1 MAEGPAPHTLVDAV
15 ETAFEAALD
24 GLVSDLPGGM
34 TGAVPCSSLISAV
47 SGGPDSMCLAVL
59 ASAYATRRGVNHRA
73 IIIDHGVRAD
83 SAAEAARVCRRLSGL
98 GMRAEVLTV
107 SAAARRPAFRNG
119 PDRRVTTSFCRQHGA
134 IRRHCFWG
142 TTVMTRRKR

>member
-34 TGAVPCSSLISAV
+34 PGGIPGAMTGGMPGAVPCRSLISAV
-47 SGGPDSMCLAVL
+47 SGGPDSVCLALL
-59 ASAYATRRGVNHRA
+59 ASAYATRRGVHHRA
-73 IIIDHGVRAD
+73 LILDPGVRAD

-98 GMRAEVLTV
+98 GMRGV
-107 SAAARRPAFRNG
+107 
-119 PDRRVTTSFCRQHGA
+119 
-134 IRRHCFWG
+134 I
-142 TTVMTRRKR
+142 